1 MAAGLGL
8 TQEQRTRLLE
18 MFCHN
23 AQWHVAHVGEN
34 QTQHTSKNTS

>member
-8 TQEQRTRLLE
+8 TLE